1 MVDAWAS
8 VDQGIDGQLVNVVNI
23 WLCEC
28 RRSTVQLLTLDS
40 GWLMIDGAWW
50 YACASADT
58 LGQTPV
64 TQRLSACIVCSYC
77 TQDTE

>member
-8 VDQGIDGQLVNVVNI
+8 VDQGIDGQPVNMVNI

-28 RRSTVQLLTLDS
+28 WCSTVQLSTLDS
-40 GWLMIDGAWW
+40 GQLMIDSAWW

-64 TQRLSACIVCSYC
+64 RLSACVVCSYC
-77 TQDTE
+77 TQDME